1 MISLKKST
9 FFELRVLKPECH
21 GVLSRFFNVYSI
33 FFTTFPYILT
43 EFTGT

>member
-1 MISLKKST
+1 MIFLKKST
-9 FFELRVLKPECH
+9 FFELLKSECH
-21 GVLSRFFNVYSI
+21 EVLSRFFNVYSI